1 MISWTKENIDNLI
14 QIICFQKGV
23 NKNDVLSNTR
33 LREIVESRQ
42 LIAYFLYMKFEKKS
56 LKKIGDQLGK
66 DHTTIIH
73 SIKRVQILKE
83 VDKDYL
89 DQFYRIE
96 KHVVLM
102 NKKKILKRRNV
113 FSPVSASPKSVI
125 LRRTLNRRMRVI

>member
-73 SIKRVQILKE
+73 SIERVKILKD

-89 DQFYRIE
+89 DQFDRIE
-96 KHVVLM
+96 KQVVLM

-113 FSPVSASPKSVI
+113 FPHMPVSPKRGI